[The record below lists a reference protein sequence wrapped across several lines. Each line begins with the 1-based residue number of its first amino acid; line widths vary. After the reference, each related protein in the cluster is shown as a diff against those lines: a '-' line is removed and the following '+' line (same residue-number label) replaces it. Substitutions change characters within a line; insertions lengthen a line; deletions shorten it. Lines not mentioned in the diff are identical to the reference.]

1 MAHDNLPPAHLLAA
15 GIQDLS
21 RREEL
26 LIREYEQNAE
36 LLAEALAEGAEAR
49 GVGRGADG
57 AIVATVD
64 TDHRLVD
71 LVLEPPALR
80 LGSIGRLRDEL
91 VHAVNA
97 AIDDLAE
104 QRRTAGAGT
113 PDPDVIGTFMD
124 RMPEITGLLPD
135 SLVQQLRTRPTM
147 AGKPTP
153 IDAPDWKL
161 DD

>member
-1 MAHDNLPPAHLLAA
+1 MAENLPPAHVLEA

-26 LIREYEQNAE
+26 LIREYENNARTLTE
-36 LLAEALAEGAEAR
+36 LLSADTDLM

-80 LGSIGRLRDEL
+80 LGSIQRLRDEL
-91 VHAVNA
+91 VVAVNS
-97 AIDDLAE
+97 AIDDLTE
-104 QRRTAGAGT
+104 QRQAAGGAAT
-113 PDPDVIGTFMD
+113 DPDVVGTFLD
-124 RMPEITGLLPD
+124 RIPEVTALLGEK
-135 SLVQQLRTRPTM
+135 LTERLRTPPAPPPAPTRPDT
-147 AGKPTP
+147 
-153 IDAPDWKL
+153 PDWKL
-161 DD
+161 DV